1 MEKILIT
8 GTGRCGT
15 TFLIKLFTFLNF
27 DTGFTRDNYKRYIF
41 PNCNSGMERKYT
53 SKHYVLKSPDFITDM
68 EQILNDDSLKVKTVI
83 IPIRDLRIS
92 ALSRVRNKDKEGG
105 LWNATDEESQIE
117 YYRTILTNYEEVRTK
132 YNVNT
137 IFIEFDEMIKDKRYL
152 FDMLKNILDE
162 KNIDFNQFSRV
173 YDEVSVTSKPQPPPP
188 PPPPQPL
195 PAKKKII
202 KFNKKL
208 TWF

>member
-1 MEKILIT
+1 
-8 GTGRCGT
+8 
-15 TFLIKLFTFLNF
+15 
-27 DTGFTRDNYKRYIF
+27 
-41 PNCNSGMERKYT
+41 
-53 SKHYVLKSPDFITDM
+53 M